1 MTAAWEY
8 AVAQMR
14 LLLVLALLMTLVATD
29 SGAADNHVIAL
40 VGGRV
45 LTSPDAPTVPDGV
58 ALIDG
63 ATITAVGPR
72 GTVAVPPGA
81 TVIDCTGATVTAGF
95 ANSHVHFTAQTF
107 QAAATAPAESLASA
121 LRAMLTSYGV

>member
-14 LLLVLALLMTLVATD
+14 LLLVLALLMTLLASDV
-29 SGAADNHVIAL
+29 GAADNRVIAR

-45 LTSPDAPTVPDGV
+45 LTSPDGARAPEGV
-58 ALIDG
+58 VLIEG
-63 ATITAVGPR
+63 ATVTAVGPR

-81 TVIDCTGATVTAGF
+81 TIIDCTGATVTAGF

-107 QAAATAPAESLASA
+107 QAAAT
-121 LRAMLTSYGV
+121 